1 MHVIMCMYIHIY
13 VSIAACLYNSAHRRL
28 WALWMVGVLSLWLE
42 TNTNYHF
49 LLLLPNCMYFAWAF
63 TSPSRRTFSPYLYF
77 MAFISICLILKT
89 TTKKQIWYLPR
100 SRGKLPDRFLLSPA
114 RPFCASAHNFWVI
127 IFQQFSSSLSML
139 QLRVTSWGKKK
150 KKIKEKKNTF
160 ICMDIFSP
168 GFQSTTFSGCRV
180 VHRSSQPHCA
190 RTFTQHH
197 RNFCVYPSTH
207 LEAIGCCLPSAYN
220 LFMLLVVP

>member
-139 QLRVTSWGKKK
+139 QLRVTSWEKKK
-150 KKIKEKKNTF
+150 KKENKGKKEY
-160 ICMDIFSP
+160 IYMYGYI
-168 GFQSTTFSGCRV
+168 
-180 VHRSSQPHCA
+180 
-190 RTFTQHH
+190 
-197 RNFCVYPSTH
+197 
-207 LEAIGCCLPSAYN
+207 
-220 LFMLLVVP
+220 

>member
-77 MAFISICLILKT
+77 MAFISICLILKA

-114 RPFCASAHNFWVI
+114 RPFCTSAHNFWVI

-168 GFQSTTFSGCRV
+168 GFQSTTFSIPLGAELSTDHHDHT
-180 VHRSSQPHCA
+180 VHAPSPSITE
-190 RTFTQHH
+190 TFV
-197 RNFCVYPSTH
+197 CTH
-207 LEAIGCCLPSAYN
+207 QLI
-220 LFMLLVVP
+220 

>member
-77 MAFISICLILKT
+77 MAFISICLILKA